1 MRTAIQLAAETGP
14 WTELIEYVTEAER
27 LGVDC
32 CWVAEAWGGDAA
44 SPIAAL
50 SQHTDRMIFGSGI
63 FQVGARSAANT
74 AMVAL
79 TLQRVTGDR
88 FMLGLGASGPQVVE
102 GLHGVPFAR
111 PLTRMRETIEVIRMA
126 EAGERLSYDGEEI
139 TLPRPGGEGKAI
151 RLALRPDGDPLRIYL
166 ASLSPRMLELTGEVA
181 DGWLG
186 TSFVPEGSQP
196 SFDALAVGAARAGRT
211 LEDLDLCQGAEVAF
225 ADDPG
230 DLAGMVA
237 ARKPGLA
244 FSLGGMGSAETNF
257 YNDAYARQGYAEVA
271 AESQALWVDGRRD
284 EAAAVIP
291 DEMVLATSLI
301 GTEEMVG
308 ARLRAWQAVGIDQ
321 VRLYP
326 AGSTLDER
334 LSTLGKA
341 LDLVADLESGP

>member
-1 MRTAIQLAAETGP
+1 MRTAIQLAVEAGP
-14 WTELIEYVTEAER
+14 WTELVDYVTEAER

-88 FMLGLGASGPQVVE
+88 FMLGLGASGPQVIE

-126 EAGERLSYDGEEI
+126 EAGERLSYDGKEI

-151 RLALRPDGDPLRIYL
+151 RLALRHDGDPLRIYL

-186 TSFVPEGSQP
+186 TSFVPEGAQP

-211 LEDLDLCQGAEVAF
+211 LDDLDLCQGAEVAF

-230 DLAGMVA
+230 DLGEMVA

-284 EAAAVIP
+284 EAASVIP
-291 DEMVLATSLI
+291 DEMVLSTSLI

-326 AGSTLDER
+326 AGSTLEER
-334 LSTLGKA
+334 LSTLGRA